1 MNSSAGLVG
10 GSDPLVIELPVQ
22 RDQDNCHSFSTHVT
36 SSSSPLTPSSTK
48 SLELLEKKKRQRDV
62 TIFVFILQWK
72 KVDQAK
78 IGPFLFVYYLILMRI
93 LS

>member
-36 SSSSPLTPSSTK
+36 SSSPPLTPSSTK
-48 SLELLEKKKRQRDV
+48 SLELLEKKMRETSLSYLV
-62 TIFVFILQWK
+62 SL
-72 KVDQAK
+72 
-78 IGPFLFVYYLILMRI
+78 YYNGKGTMLKMENI
-93 LS
+93 SPT